1 MVLLLRC
8 SCDVVVVLLWCGL
21 NCVTVGTECF
31 SIAHSK
37 SSVVVYVD
45 SWIDKNLGLKSSW
58 VTREANLLTYMPSGS
73 MVWRHSGVLMT
84 MVMTKLRLRLHGNRV
99 SSQQRVS
106 VLSGDVMVVPRRHCL
121 SMNIE
126 QLILETCESEI
137 SVGIESRIES
147 AATIRIR
154 IESWV
159 KSGCSVWSFTC
170 SLATATGVVY
180 AYCVLPGT
188 TLLHANYYRRIEMCR
203 FFWFF
208 KQYCTIAPTVIA
220 SVYILLLHKNKINL
234 NYNGATIEVFFC
246 WKVSVVCGTTYDA
259 SCSESARHF
268 RMKSN
273 RNRPIRISKLHGS
286 LTNIRDG
293 SYFAIVA
300 CDYR

>member
-1 MVLLLRC
+1 MPLWYC
-8 SCDVVVVLLWCGL
+8 CCVVLAMSLWYCCGADWIVWRL
-21 NCVTVGTECF
+21 ARNASASHTPR
-31 SIAHSK
+31 AH
-37 SSVVVYVD
+37 VVVYVD

-154 IESWV
+154 IESWI
-159 KSGCSVWSFTC
+159 KSGCSRLRAQC
-170 SLATATGVVY
+170 RLPQELCRPTA
-180 AYCVLPGT
+180 
-188 TLLHANYYRRIEMCR
+188 YYRELP
-203 FFWFF
+203 
-208 KQYCTIAPTVIA
+208 YCMLIITD
-220 SVYILLLHKNKINL
+220 
-234 NYNGATIEVFFC
+234 E
-246 WKVSVVCGTTYDA
+246 
-259 SCSESARHF
+259 
-268 RMKSN
+268 
-273 RNRPIRISKLHGS
+273 
-286 LTNIRDG
+286 
-293 SYFAIVA
+293 
-300 CDYR
+300 